1 MVPDRGTPQAVW
13 CAGGYRAHARCITR
27 AMLAIDL
34 ALRPGKLRSYVFALP
49 VHLPPP
55 QRAPC
60 SPRCTPPATSSFSL
74 SLPSVT
80 KSAVPTALALL
91 CDDAALILT
100 LTPVLVARVFSR
112 CQPARVHVRGY
123 WVRTVLTRKVVVG
136 GGSVYISSSPL
147 ARRTLERLHRRSTSF
162 SSGLMALLLLMFR
175 ALCFTYECTS
185 LRSALTAGQA
195 RGWRKEQCEPSNNSR
210 YKVADEELKL
220 HQEEFDS
227 LLQERLEGLVN
238 DHIGD
243 FPDDDDQSPIA
254 MHAAAIAR
262 AHITDGTRKGHQ
274 RVIKAYFAYH
284 LKRDPM
290 FDPMAV
296 NGDTPK
302 RIREF
307 IMQKCG
313 NTEAGYEGRKY
324 STAVATRAALTLWYR
339 SIRPNESTT
348 DWLCDKDTGICRGL
362 PTRSRLV
369 SEFMVGLEKTKAK
382 AGEVSASAR
391 ALSDEDMR
399 RLHDLCFNPNQT
411 AAEKRK
417 GVVRYVRAYFDV
429 KLATRKSAQT
439 GVQHVWRL
447 YANDE
452 DPRLCPM
459 RALIRLS
466 MVYGPEVSTS
476 GPLFLRVNQIGAV
489 TSEPLTNFTL
499 SKALTGDLQA
509 LGYADWALFG
519 THSFRRGGCQYRIRV
534 KDWDVAMVAA
544 WGGWSQVEAIT
555 MFRYFYSPKDNHEY
569 MTEYDR
575 NTKRVKRG

>member
-1 MVPDRGTPQAVW
+1 MTQHIAMPWKTHSRTEAIAAIATPRWRDPIVGLAPSAARWDR
-13 CAGGYRAHARCITR
+13 
-27 AMLAIDL
+27 
-34 ALRPGKLRSYVFALP
+34 
-49 VHLPPP
+49 
-55 QRAPC
+55 
-60 SPRCTPPATSSFSL
+60 
-74 SLPSVT
+74 
-80 KSAVPTALALL
+80 
-91 CDDAALILT
+91 
-100 LTPVLVARVFSR
+100 
-112 CQPARVHVRGY
+112 
-123 WVRTVLTRKVVVG
+123 
-136 GGSVYISSSPL
+136 
-147 ARRTLERLHRRSTSF
+147 
-162 SSGLMALLLLMFR
+162 
-175 ALCFTYECTS
+175 
-185 LRSALTAGQA
+185 
-195 RGWRKEQCEPSNNSR
+195 
-210 YKVADEELKL
+210 KVADEELKL

-243 FPDDDDQSPIA
+243 FPDDDDDQSPIA

-284 LKRDPM
+284 LKRDPK

-417 GVVRYVRAYFDV
+417 GVVRYAVYLMAFLMMLRIEEALSLTFSSINKIPGERAYFDV

-452 DPRLCPM
+452 DPHLCPM

-509 LGYADWALFG
+509 LGYADWALFE
-519 THSFRRGGCQYRIRV
+519 THSFCRGGCQYHIRV